1 MEIIDKKQTGPA
13 TQNAYCSCMNCGSV
27 LSFNDIG
34 AHKKFVNRGATSF
47 YCQRCLCDKLKIS
60 HSMMLEKIEYFK
72 EQGCT
77 LFI

>member
-1 MEIIDKKQTGPA
+1 MSDGPLIPRCI
-13 TQNAYCSCMNCGSV
+13 QCGCE

-34 AHKKFVNRGATSF
+34 AHKKLINRGATSF
-47 YCQRCLCDKLKIS
+47 YCQRCLCEKMKVPYEL
-60 HSMMLEKIEYFK
+60 LQEKIKYYK